1 MSTQPDTHTPER
13 GWTHRPLHQ
22 RLNMGAEMGQQT
34 NQNTVIQ
41 IVESYLAQMKA
52 GQMTVER
59 IGEIDLGGGK
69 YIRTFVI
76 QE

>member
-1 MSTQPDTHTPER
+1 MADEKKAKHI
-13 GWTHRPLHQ
+13 PLHK
-22 RLNMGAEMGQQT
+22 RLGLGAEMGPQSEQK
-34 NQNTVIQ
+34 TVITVAQ
-41 IVESYLAQMKA
+41 SYLDQMKA
-52 GQMTVER
+52 GAMTVEH